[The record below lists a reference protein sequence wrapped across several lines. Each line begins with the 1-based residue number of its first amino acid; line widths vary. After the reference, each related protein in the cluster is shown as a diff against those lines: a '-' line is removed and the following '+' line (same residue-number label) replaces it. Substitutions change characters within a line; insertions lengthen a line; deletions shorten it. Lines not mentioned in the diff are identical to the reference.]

1 MGGAVDAAVG
11 AAVGLAVGAEVE
23 IVVGD
28 GLGTLVGGHVGAA
41 VGPTVGSG
49 LGTNVVGA
57 TDGEPLTAVG
67 RAEDGAVEG
76 GAVGVGEGVFVGAV
90 GATVNCE
97 GGAVGAAVGVGEG
110 AVGATVNCEGG
121 AVGAADGVG
130 MVVMYAGPSVVGAE
144 DGGNVKRDGRRV
156 GSPVGKGVGLQ
167 CEPNTPE
174 SGQCAGISRGLL
186 INEYSRVLIAV
197 LSVRRP
203 GRFESHLPL
212 GVALGDGV
220 GLDEIGTGVRAN
232 GADESIGTI
241 TRIVGPADL

>member
-1 MGGAVDAAVG
+1 
-11 AAVGLAVGAEVE
+11 
-23 IVVGD
+23 
-28 GLGTLVGGHVGAA
+28 
-41 VGPTVGSG
+41 
-49 LGTNVVGA
+49 
-57 TDGEPLTAVG
+57 
-67 RAEDGAVEG
+67 
-76 GAVGVGEGVFVGAV
+76 
-90 GATVNCE
+90 
-97 GGAVGAAVGVGEG
+97 
-110 AVGATVNCEGG
+110 
-121 AVGAADGVG
+121 
-130 MVVMYAGPSVVGAE
+130 
-144 DGGNVKRDGRRV
+144 V